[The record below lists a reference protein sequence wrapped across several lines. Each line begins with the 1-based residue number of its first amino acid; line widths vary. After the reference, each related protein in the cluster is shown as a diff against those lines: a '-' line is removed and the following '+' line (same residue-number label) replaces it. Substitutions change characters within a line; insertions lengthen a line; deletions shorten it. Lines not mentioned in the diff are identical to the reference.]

1 MNAVN
6 CCYTQ
11 NDLPLKIQ
19 NKTDAVVKF
28 NYSEKDT
35 KIWKGIPPYKVL
47 ISKQGWRFLQ
57 ILWTS
62 HWPRCEMV

>member
-1 MNAVN
+1 MIMNAVN

-35 KIWKGIPPYKVL
+35 KI
-47 ISKQGWRFLQ
+47 
-57 ILWTS
+57 
-62 HWPRCEMV
+62 